1 MGDIIASTYEL
12 IQEIGSG
19 GGGIVYL
26 ANHLRLDKRVV
37 LKADKRKITTSP
49 ELLRR
54 EVDILK
60 DLTHS
65 YIPKVFDFFA
75 ENDTVYTVMDYIEG
89 ESLDK
94 PLKRGEK
101 FPQPQVIEWGRQLLQ
116 ALDYLHSPTHGTP
129 PRGYVHSDIKPAN
142 LMRTPYNEI
151 CLIDFNIALAL
162 GEKNV
167 IGCSAGYAS
176 PEHYGLDYS
185 GVDSHTGETTVL
197 LSPEEMDESLSV
209 SSVSQKKIM
218 PDVRSD
224 IYSVG
229 ATLYHL
235 FSGRRPAREATE
247 VTPLTYDEV
256 SPQISQ
262 IIAKAMCP
270 NPDERYQTAAEM
282 LYAFDHLREN
292 DSRTKKH
299 RRSCIITAAV
309 LAALLCAGTFTAFTG
324 LKRMQSTENWLK
336 LAEYSSNAYE
346 EGNVSAALSYA
357 MEAFPEKRTIFTP
370 NELPEARAA
379 LTDALG
385 VYSLSDGYAPSGVV
399 TLPSVPLCM
408 RISSDGSTGACI
420 CSGKLVIF
428 DTRTAEITAQQ
439 SADVSAL
446 SEVEFIGNNR
456 VVFAGEDGLTVLDT
470 QTGDILWKGKPA
482 TAIAVSSDGSTI
494 AGVYKDESAAYIYDG
509 ESGEL
514 IKTVGFGERKQPVK
528 YNDTF
533 SNPSASVFALSHNG
547 KYLAVSFEDGNFVV
561 FDLTDDEGGI
571 WIFDETQG
579 YSDFDGGFCG
589 DYLGFSAKNSNG
601 TATATVID
609 CEKKEIAVEF
619 NSDDRYTMSADEGG
633 IYIQAANI
641 LVKIDPL
648 TGEQTPLVNTSLT
661 IRRFDSDGEY
671 TLISDS
677 EGFSF
682 FGENGVLLSDYKY
695 KFNAD
700 FLVLAE
706 GSAIVGSGDSN
717 TVRILTLNNHSD
729 SNILTYDYYPHF
741 EARLSAD
748 EQRIML
754 FSYESFRILDRDGEI
769 IADIMLPDPD
779 VVYDTQFR
787 RNEKGSYLEVT
798 YYSGRVLCY
807 SADDGTV
814 IDEYSVEPPDT
825 AIVDEFL
832 TDRLRIESPLHGAP
846 KAYDRESGEFIKEL
860 ESDAYLMYVTQT
872 EEYVAAQYM
881 TTDGNYYGVLMN
893 DKCETI
899 ARLPALCDIVNEK
912 FIFDY
917 HTGNLRESR
926 IYKINELISMARK
939 VQEEKEK

>member
-75 ENDTVYTVMDYIEG
+75 ENDIVYTVMDYIEG

-129 PRGYVHSDIKPAN
+129 PRGYIHSDIKPAN
-142 LMRTPYNEI
+142 LMRTLYNDI

-162 GEKNV
+162 GEENV

-185 GVDSHTGETTVL
+185 DVSAHTGETTVL
-197 LSPEEMDESLSV
+197 LSPEEMDESV
-209 SSVSQKKIM
+209 SASASSEKRIM

-247 VTPLTYDEV
+247 VTPLTYEEV

-262 IIAKAMCP
+262 IIEKAMNP
-270 NPDERYQTAAEM
+270 NPDKRYQTAAEM
-282 LYAFDHLREN
+282 LYAFEHLREN

-309 LAALLCAGTFTAFTG
+309 FGALLCAGTFTAFTG

-336 LAEYSSNAYE
+336 LAEYSANSYQ
-346 EGNVSAALSYA
+346 EGDVSSALNYA

-370 NELPEARAA
+370 KELPEAQAA

-385 VYSLSDGYAPSGVV
+385 VYSLSDGYTASGVV

-408 RISSDGSTGACI
+408 RLSPDGKTGACI
-420 CSGKLVIF
+420 CSGKLVLF
-428 DTRTAEITAQQ
+428 DTCTTEIKIQLP
-439 SADVSAL
+439 ADVSAL
-446 SEVEFIGNNR
+446 SEVEFIGNDR
-456 VVFAGEDGLTVLDT
+456 LIFAGEDGITALDAK
-470 QTGDILWKGKPA
+470 TGNILWKGKPA
-482 TAIAVSSDGSTI
+482 TAIAVSADGSTV
-494 AGVYKDESAAYIYDG
+494 AGVYKDEESAYIYSTD
-509 ESGEL
+509 SGEA
-514 IKTVGFGERKQPVK
+514 IKTVGFGGRKQPVK

-579 YSDFDGGFCG
+579 YSDFDGGFYG
-589 DYLGFSAKNSNG
+589 DYLGFSARNSNG
-601 TATATVID
+601 TATATIID

-619 NSDDRYTMSADEGG
+619 NSDDWYTTAADENG
-633 IYIQAANI
+633 ILIQAANI
-641 LVKIDPL
+641 LVRIDPL

-671 TLISDS
+671 TLISDNES
-677 EGFSF
+677 FSF
-682 FGENGVLLSDYKY
+682 FGGNGVLLSDYKY

-700 FLVLAE
+700 FLALSE
-706 GSAIVGSGDSN
+706 GYAIVGSGDSN
-717 TVRILTLNNHSD
+717 TVRILTLNNHND

-748 EQRIML
+748 EQRVML
-754 FSYESFRILDRDGEI
+754 FSYDSFRILDRDGNI
-769 IADIMLPDPD
+769 ISELQLPDPD

-807 SADDGTV
+807 SAEDGAL

-825 AIVDEFL
+825 TIVDEFI
-832 TDRLRIESPLHGAP
+832 TDKLRIESPLHGAP

-872 EEYVAAQYM
+872 EEYVVAQYM
-881 TTDGNYYGVLMN
+881 TTEGEYYGILMN
-893 DKCETI
+893 DKCETL
-899 ARLPALCDIVNEK
+899 ARLPSLSDIVNEK